1 MKRLRRDLE
10 SLRMLA
16 ELSRKRETQTRQQ
29 AEVIHG
35 VLSHFLLSHEAPLR
49 MAFDKIMRYVH
60 VCNSLSLI
68 G

>member
-16 ELSRKRETQTRQQ
+16 ELSRKRETQKRQQ

-35 VLSHFLLSHEAPLR
+35 VLNHFLLAHEAPLR
-49 MAFDKIMRYVH
+49 MAFDKITRYANDIIVKH
-60 VCNSLSLI
+60 Q
-68 G
+68 